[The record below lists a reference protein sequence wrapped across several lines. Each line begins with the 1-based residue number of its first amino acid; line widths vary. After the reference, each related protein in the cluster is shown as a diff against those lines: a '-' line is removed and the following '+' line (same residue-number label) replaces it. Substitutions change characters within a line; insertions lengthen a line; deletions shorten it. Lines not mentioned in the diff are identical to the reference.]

1 VITMRFYVKKDS
13 SDSNLYSISKDV
25 EGYVA
30 SFESEEDSA
39 TLAEEAA
46 HALVLSGE
54 DMNKPYTIV
63 NPTLL

>member
-1 VITMRFYVKKDS
+1 MIIMIFYIKKDS
-13 SDSNLYSISKDV
+13 SDGSLYTISKDG
-25 EGYVA
+25 EGAVA
-30 SFESEEDSA
+30 SFESEYDSDM
-39 TLAEEAA
+39 LAEEAA